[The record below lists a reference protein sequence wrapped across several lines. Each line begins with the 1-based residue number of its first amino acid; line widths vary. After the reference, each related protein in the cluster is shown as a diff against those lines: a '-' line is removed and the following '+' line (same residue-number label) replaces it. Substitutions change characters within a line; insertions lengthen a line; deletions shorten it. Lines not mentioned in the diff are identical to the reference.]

1 MARRGGGNHARRDV
15 LRLMLVSVR
24 AACSS
29 VSPLAASAGTT
40 LVAWDSY
47 VLDEDPAGVLG
58 AARTLEETAGGD

>member
-1 MARRGGGNHARRDV
+1 
-15 LRLMLVSVR
+15 MLVSVR